1 MGFPNDSVGKEF
13 ICNAGDTDSIPG
25 LRRFLG
31 GANGNPGFLP
41 GKSRGPWWAT
51 IHGVTENQTQLS
63 VNSTGL
69 ASLENYT
76 GLRARGGVS
85 SCLEPDPGMMKAKE
99 YCLLGCMGQ
108 TEEVRF
114 WIGWFYP
121 EGLPQAES
129 LLSKNWPALE
139 GSLSPRSM
147 FLFLFL
153 FFLGSQ
159 NIRMYRKLR
168 TIYKVYLVWGVS
180 FRSYTSGNKGEILN
194 NFKEGS

>member
-1 MGFPNDSVGKEF
+1 MATQDS
-13 ICNAGDTDSIPG
+13 C
-25 LRRFLG
+25 L
-31 GANGNPGFLP
+31 GNPID
-41 GKSRGPWWAT
+41 RGPWQAT

-76 GLRARGGVS
+76 GLQARGGVS
-85 SCLEPDPGMMKAKE
+85 RCLEPDPGMMKAKE
-99 YCLLGCMGQ
+99 YYLLGCIGQ

-139 GSLSPRSM
+139 GSLSPRSRC
-147 FLFLFL
+147 
-153 FFLGSQ
+153 FFFFF
-159 NIRMYRKLR
+159 RKS
-168 TIYKVYLVWGVS
+168 KYLNVQKIEKYIHSIPCMGCQFQKLY
-180 FRSYTSGNKGEILN
+180 FR
-194 NFKEGS
+194 